1 MCGMSEIMLKIAI
14 CDDEAVYR
22 ESTEKECLEYF
33 QTKKKE
39 IRTEKVSICTFSSG
53 KEIIE
58 SGEEY
63 DILLLD
69 VEMPENDGICV
80 KEYLEKTK
88 KRTRVIFLTSHAE
101 RVLEAFGKNVLCFL
115 RKPLDKADFRNAM
128 NKAVADIGGEVLE
141 IEENGETFLIP
152 VNEIRYVEARDKYTI
167 VFMEDKNLTF
177 RKTMKFWENELPEQD
192 FCRIQKSYLVNWEF
206 FVKEKE
212 EVVLEKNKR
221 VKISRKNKD
230 EIMERYKGYLR
241 RRAEEM

>member
-1 MCGMSEIMLKIAI
+1 MLKIAI

-22 ESTEKECLEYF
+22 ESTEQECLDYF

-39 IRTEKVSICTFSSG
+39 IRTEEVTICTFSSG
-53 KEIIE
+53 QEIME

-88 KRTRVIFLTSHAE
+88 KRTRVIFLTSHTE

-115 RKPLDKADFRNAM
+115 RKPLNKVDFRNAM
-128 NKAVADIGGEVLE
+128 NKALTDIGGEVLE
-141 IEENGETFLIP
+141 IEENGEPFLIP
-152 VNEIRYVEARDKYTI
+152 VNEIRYVEAEDKYTI

-177 RKTMKFWENELPEQD
+177 RKTMQFWEDELSEQD
-192 FCRIQKSYLVNWEF
+192 FCRIHKSYLVNWEF